1 MRITSDKTDTRADY
15 EVVFC
20 SAPDRGNAEARI
32 VPAPYG
38 EDEGALKAA
47 GFGRADVAD
56 LPEKRRLYVKLD
68 DPSSDRYNGMRFAAA
83 RAVKALSNH
92 DISAVSVAL
101 PLASENPDAEEIRQ
115 TARALAEGLVLS
127 AYRFDKYKTEKTQ
140 YPVRDVFV
148 TAPEGAEDAAA
159 KGISEGLILADAVNY
174 VRDITNEPP
183 QDYTPAKMAEDAQR
197 LAGAYPTVTC
207 EVFGPEYLR
216 AENMN
221 AFLAVSQSSPREPRL
236 IHLTYVPEQN
246 NERSQSRDPEQ
257 NTCRSTEQNPSRS
270 TEQIPSGACGARR
283 YAFVGKG
290 LTYDSGGLTLK
301 SRTGMSDMKS
311 DKAGA
316 ATVMGIIRAAAE
328 LGLPYEIHGVLGCT
342 ENMIGADAYKPDDVI
357 RSRAGVTIEVNNT
370 DAEGRLVLADCLSWA
385 CDKISPHEIIDL
397 ATLTGACVNALGA
410 YTTGVLG
417 CDFDKMMEFKLSA
430 EQSGELYSV
439 LESNAFIE
447 KLIHS
452 NVADVKNSA
461 PGKPGGAQIA
471 AIFLSKFLPEEY
483 RDKWI
488 HLDIAGP
495 AFGSE
500 EWGCNHAGAT
510 GEGLR
515 GCVYYMMHA
524 E

>member
-1 MRITSDKTDTRADY
+1 MKINLAGKTVSADNADY

-20 SAPDRGNAEARI
+20 GSDAACREDAEAL
-32 VPAPYG
+32 
-38 EDEGALKAA
+38 ALA
-47 GFGRADVAD
+47 GFGRADVVD
-56 LPEKRRLYVKLD
+56 MPERRRLYVKID
-68 DPSSDRYNGMRFAAA
+68 DPSKDNYNEMRFAAA
-83 RAVKALSNH
+83 KAVKALADHN
-92 DISAVSVAL
+92 VKSVFVRL
-101 PLASENPDAEEIRQ
+101 PQPACGCVEQ
-115 TARALAEGLVLS
+115 TGCAFAEGLILS
-127 AYRFDKYKTEKTQ
+127 AYRFDKYKSEKSP
-140 YPVRDVFV
+140 YPVEEVLV
-148 TAPEGAEDAAA
+148 AAPDGQEDAVA
-159 KGISEGLILADAVNY
+159 KGLSDGSVLADAVNY
-174 VRDITNEPP
+174 TRDITNEPP
-183 QDYTPAKMAEDAQR
+183 QVYTPESMASDAGK
-197 LAGAYPTVTC
+197 LAESYSTVTC
-207 EVFGPEYLR
+207 EVFGPEYLKS
-216 AENMN
+216 ENMN
-221 AFLAVSQSSPREPRL
+221 AFLAVNQSSPHEPRL
-236 IHLTYVPEQN
+236 IHLAYVPKAA
-246 NERSQSRDPEQ
+246 SADKSG
-257 NTCRSTEQNPSRS
+257 T
-270 TEQIPSGACGARR
+270 SGAFGASDASNSTDASGSAGAQAGSAPRK

-316 ATVMGIIRAAAE
+316 ATVMGIIKAAAE
-328 LGLPYEIHGVLGCT
+328 LELPFEIHGVLGCT

-357 RSRAGVTIEVNNT
+357 VSRAGVTIEVNNT

-385 CDKISPHEIIDL
+385 CDKIAPDEIIDL

-417 CDFDKMMEFKLSA
+417 CDFDRMMGFKRLA
-430 EQSGELYSV
+430 EKSGELYSV
-439 LESNAFIE
+439 LESNKYIAR
-447 KLIHS
+447 LINS
-452 NVADVKNSA
+452 KVADVKNSA

-471 AIFLSKFLPEEY
+471 AVFLSKFLPEKY

-515 GCVYYMMHA
+515 GCMYYMMLKK